1 MTRLRPSRFRWAL
14 AAGLVSGALAGAVPA
29 QAEVVQSSATGFV
42 AQGSVTTA
50 ASAEEVWYFLAE
62 PAGWW
67 NGEHSW
73 SGDAA
78 NLRLEPEAGGCFCED
93 MPQGGSVEHMRVIY
107 AAPGEMLRMSGAL
120 GPLQGE
126 ALTGTLTIQLSAAPA
141 GTEVSWTYV
150 VGGHARFALPGM
162 AGPVDMVLSEQMG
175 RLVTNLESAAGP
187 R

>member
-1 MTRLRPSRFRWAL
+1 MIARRLAF
-14 AAGLVSGALAGAVPA
+14 AAALVSAAFASAVPA
-29 QAEVVQSSATGFV
+29 RAEVTQSSASGFV
-42 AQGSVTTA
+42 VSGSATTA
-50 ASAEEVWYFLAE
+50 VSAEDIWYFLVE

-73 SGDAA
+73 SGEAA

-120 GPLQGE
+120 GPLQSE
-126 ALTGTLTIQLSAAPA
+126 AAIGTLTIELSNDPA
-141 GTEVSWTYV
+141 GTLVSWDYV
-150 VGGHARFALPGM
+150 VGGHSRVPFPEVASA
-162 AGPVDMVLSEQMG
+162 VDMVLAEQMG
-175 RLVTNLESAAGP
+175 RLMARLESPDAP

>member
-1 MTRLRPSRFRWAL
+1 MTARRLAF
-14 AAGLVSGALAGAVPA
+14 AASLVLGALAGAVPA
-29 QAEVVQSSATGFV
+29 HAEVLQSSPAGFV
-42 AQGSVTTA
+42 VGGSATTA
-50 ASAEEVWYFLAE
+50 ASAEEVWYFLVQ

-67 NGEHSW
+67 NGEHTW

-120 GPLQGE
+120 GPLQSE
-126 ALTGTLTIQLSAAPA
+126 AVVGTLTVELSVAPDGSG

-150 VGGHARFALPGM
+150 VGGHARLALPEA
-162 AGPVDMVLSEQMG
+162 AGGVDMVLGEQLRRMVA
-175 RLVTNLESAAGP
+175 RIANPDAE
-187 R
+187 